1 MPVSIFEELKFFC
14 KNAIKL
20 RNKMYLFI
28 IIGLIIVP
36 FIYYDFVFE
45 FAKLNINKAIRIY
58 SIYIINIYN
67 LILIYN
73 LQVEQIYYNE
83 NFEDRPN
90 RAPVPNNFNN
100 IQRDLINI
108 IAEQA
113 GIDINNL
120 IDIEI
125 IDIINFNDPVPLAPG
140 APLPQNDNQNVH
152 DSTIQTHI
160 INCVNKLKEDKYKGK
175 LHLTNDELINEI
187 KHFIFTSY
195 NGANKIKEN
204 ALNTLNKM
212 LKINGNIAKLNMSEN
227 EILKLVWNR
236 IHNPINK
243 QREQIIKE
251 NLIESLAD
259 SLIDNNNLYCVQGR
273 AGRIIQSLECA
284 DMENIV
290 NLKPL
295 WVVKEEISKQF
306 GKYRNKILG
315 KLSPKHLKIY
325 NKYDNIAP
333 KEQILID
340 KINGNIIK
348 QIDTKLKKN
357 YIKSGIINYEQYNK
371 ITEPYFAEF
380 K

>member
-1 MPVSIFEELKFFC
+1 MPVSILEELKFFC

-20 RNKMYLFI
+20 RHKMYLFI

-125 IDIINFNDPVPLAPG
+125 IDIINFNDPVPLAP
-140 APLPQNDNQNVH
+140 LPQNDNQNVH

-160 INCVNKLKEDKYKGK
+160 INCVNKL
-175 LHLTNDELINEI
+175 L
-187 KHFIFTSY
+187 FFF
-195 NGANKIKEN
+195 
-204 ALNTLNKM
+204 
-212 LKINGNIAKLNMSEN
+212 
-227 EILKLVWNR
+227 
-236 IHNPINK
+236 
-243 QREQIIKE
+243 
-251 NLIESLAD
+251 
-259 SLIDNNNLYCVQGR
+259 
-273 AGRIIQSLECA
+273 
-284 DMENIV
+284 
-290 NLKPL
+290 
-295 WVVKEEISKQF
+295 EE
-306 GKYRNKILG
+306 
-315 KLSPKHLKIY
+315 
-325 NKYDNIAP
+325 
-333 KEQILID
+333 
-340 KINGNIIK
+340 
-348 QIDTKLKKN
+348 
-357 YIKSGIINYEQYNK
+357 
-371 ITEPYFAEF
+371 
-380 K
+380 